1 VLASLFKSAII
12 RLGLCASGLGWF
24 ALSGVRVNFRD
35 VLKPIGL
42 EPHFQS
48 TMQNLV
54 GIWLSLLASLAVI
67 GVAGVKL
74 SRYGD
79 IIAEKSGLS
88 RGWVGLILL
97 ATVTSLPELV
107 TGLTSVTVAQ
117 VPDIAVGD
125 IMGSCV
131 FNLLII
137 VVLDFLYRK
146 ESVYTRAR
154 QGNVLSAG
162 YGIALIGFAGFN
174 LLLYRDGTIPP
185 IGHVGLYT
193 PVILLLYLLAMRSLY
208 RYEQAKLSEYVEDRV
223 ELHPEMSL
231 KQAIQGY
238 VMASVAV
245 VAAGIWLPF
254 IAKDLAA
261 AMAWEQSFVGTL
273 FVAAVTS
280 APEVVV
286 TVAALRMGAV
296 DLAIGNLFGSNL
308 FNIAIL
314 AIDDLAYLP
323 GPLLADVSL
332 THATS
337 AFSAMMMS
345 GLAVVGLVLRP
356 VSRVFRTVSWISLL
370 LLVIYLLNIWFL
382 YLHG

>member
-1 VLASLFKSAII
+1 
-12 RLGLCASGLGWF
+12 
-24 ALSGVRVNFRD
+24 
-35 VLKPIGL
+35 
-42 EPHFQS
+42 
-48 TMQNLV
+48 MQNLPV
-54 GIWLSLLASLAVI
+54 IWLSLIACLAVI
-67 GVAGVKL
+67 GVAGVRL

-79 IIAEKSGLS
+79 IIAEKSGMS
-88 RGWVGLILL
+88 RGWVGLIML

-107 TGLTSVTVAQ
+107 TGLTAVTVAM

-125 IMGSCV
+125 ILGSCV

-137 VVLDFLYRK
+137 VLLDFLYRK
-146 ESVYTRAR
+146 ESIYTRAR

-162 YGIALIGFAGFN
+162 YGIALIGFAGLS
-174 LLLYRDGTIPP
+174 LLLDRAGSMPS
-185 IGHVGLYT
+185 IGHVGFYT

-208 RYEQAKLSEYVEDRV
+208 RYERAQVSEYVEDRA
-223 ELHPEMSL
+223 ELYPDTSL
-231 KQAIQGY
+231 KQAVQGY
-238 VMASVAV
+238 VMAALAV

-254 IAKDLAA
+254 VARDLALV
-261 AMAWEQSFVGTL
+261 MAWEQSFVGTL
-273 FVAAVTS
+273 FVAAITS

-332 THATS
+332 THVTS

-356 VSRVFRTVSWISLL
+356 QSRVFRTVSWISLL
-370 LLVIYLLNIWFL
+370 LLVIYLLNALFL
-382 YLHG
+382 YLYGH

>member
-1 VLASLFKSAII
+1 
-12 RLGLCASGLGWF
+12 
-24 ALSGVRVNFRD
+24 
-35 VLKPIGL
+35 
-42 EPHFQS
+42 
-48 TMQNLV
+48 MQNLAL
-54 GIWLSLLASLAVI
+54 IWLSLLVCLAVI
-67 GVAGVKL
+67 GVAGVRL

-107 TGLTSVTVAQ
+107 TGMSAVTVAN

-125 IMGSCV
+125 ILGSCV

-137 VVLDFLYRK
+137 VLLDFLYRK

-154 QGNVLSAG
+154 QANVLSAG

-174 LLLYRDGTIPP
+174 LLLYRDGTFPSW
-185 IGHVGLYT
+185 GHVGLYT

-208 RYEQAKLSEYVEDRV
+208 RYEKAQVSEYVEDRV
-223 ELHPEMSL
+223 ERHPDITL
-231 KQAIQGY
+231 KQALQGY
-238 VMASVAV
+238 ALAAV
-245 VAAGIWLPF
+245 VVVGAGIWLPF
-254 IAKDLAA
+254 IARDLAA
-261 AMAWEQSFVGTL
+261 VMAWEQSFVGTL

-308 FNIAIL
+308 FNIAVL
-314 AIDDLAYLP
+314 AIDDIAYLP
-323 GPLLADVSL
+323 GPLLAEVSL

-356 VSRVFRTVSWISLL
+356 VSRVLRTVSWISLL
-370 LLVIYLLNIWFL
+370 LLVIYLLNTLFL
-382 YLHG
+382 YLYAH

>member
-1 VLASLFKSAII
+1 MQDLA
-12 RLGLCASGLGWF
+12 
-24 ALSGVRVNFRD
+24 V
-35 VLKPIGL
+35 
-42 EPHFQS
+42 
-48 TMQNLV
+48 
-54 GIWLSLLASLAVI
+54 IWLSLLACLAVI
-67 GVAGVKL
+67 GVAGVRL

-107 TGLTSVTVAQ
+107 TGLSAVTVAKA
-117 VPDIAVGD
+117 PDIAVGD

-137 VVLDFLYRK
+137 VLLDFLYRK

-154 QGNVLSAG
+154 QGNVLAAG
-162 YGIALIGFAGFN
+162 YGIVLIGVAGFN
-174 LLLYRDGTIPP
+174 LLLYRGETVPS

-193 PVILLLYLLAMRSLY
+193 PVILLLYLLAMRTLY
-208 RYEQAKLSEYVEDRV
+208 RYEQSQLTEFVEDRV
-223 ELHPEMSL
+223 ELYPDTSL
-231 KQAIQGY
+231 KQAVQGY
-238 VMASVAV
+238 VVAAVAV

-261 AMAWEQSFVGTL
+261 VMAWEQSFVGTL
-273 FVAAVTS
+273 FVAAITS

-308 FNIAIL
+308 FDIAIL

-323 GPLLADVSL
+323 GPLFADVSIS
-332 THATS
+332 HAAS

-345 GLAVVGLVLRP
+345 GLAVVGLMLRP

-370 LLVIYLLNIWFL
+370 LLIVYLLNTLFL
-382 YLHG
+382 YLYGH

>member
-1 VLASLFKSAII
+1 
-12 RLGLCASGLGWF
+12 
-24 ALSGVRVNFRD
+24 
-35 VLKPIGL
+35 
-42 EPHFQS
+42 
-48 TMQNLV
+48 MQTLV
-54 GIWLSLLASLAVI
+54 VIWLSLLACLAVI
-67 GVAGVKL
+67 GFAGVRL

-79 IIAEKSGLS
+79 VIAEKTGLS

-97 ATVTSLPELV
+97 ATVTSLPEMV
-107 TGLTSVTVAQ
+107 TGLSAVTVAQ
-117 VPDIAVGD
+117 APDIAVGD
-125 IMGSCV
+125 ILGSCV
-131 FNLLII
+131 FNLALI
-137 VVLDFLYRK
+137 VLLDFLYRK
-146 ESVYTRAR
+146 ESIYTRAR

-162 YGIALIGFAGFN
+162 YGVVLIGFAGFN
-174 LLLYRDGTIPP
+174 LLLYRDGAFPAL
-185 IGHVGLYT
+185 GHVGIYT
-193 PVILLLYLLAMRSLY
+193 PLILLLYLLAMRSLY
-208 RYEQAKLSEYVEDRV
+208 RYEKTQLSEYVEDRV
-223 ELHPEMSL
+223 ELHPDINL
-231 KQAIQGY
+231 RQAIRGY
-238 VMASVAV
+238 VAAAVAV
-245 VAAGIWLPF
+245 VSAGIWLPF

-261 AMAWEQSFVGTL
+261 VMAWEQSFVGTL

-286 TVAALRMGAV
+286 TVAALRLGAI

-356 VSRVFRTVSWISLL
+356 VSRVMRTVSWISLL
-370 LLVIYLLNIWFL
+370 LLIIYLLNTLFL
-382 YLHG
+382 YLYGH

>member
-1 VLASLFKSAII
+1 MIVWLQLAA
-12 RLGLCASGLGWF
+12 C
-24 ALSGVRVNFRD
+24 
-35 VLKPIGL
+35 
-42 EPHFQS
+42 
-48 TMQNLV
+48 LV
-54 GIWLSLLASLAVI
+54 VI
-67 GVAGVKL
+67 GFAGVKL

-107 TGLTSVTVAQ
+107 TGLSSVTVAK

-137 VVLDFLYRK
+137 VLLDFMYRK

-174 LLLYRDGTIPP
+174 LLLYREGTFPA
-185 IGHVGLYT
+185 IGHVGLYS
-193 PVILLLYLLAMRSLY
+193 PVILLMYLLAMRSLY
-208 RYEQAKLSEYVEDRV
+208 RYEKEKVSEYVEDRV

-238 VMASVAV
+238 AMAAVAV

-254 IAKDLAA
+254 IAKDLAL

-314 AIDDLAYLP
+314 AIDDLFYLP

-370 LLVIYLLNIWFL
+370 LLVIYLLNLWFL

>member
-1 VLASLFKSAII
+1 MIVWLQLAACLVVI
-12 RLGLCASGLGWF
+12 GF
-24 ALSGVRVNFRD
+24 AGVR
-35 VLKPIGL
+35 
-42 EPHFQS
+42 
-48 TMQNLV
+48 
-54 GIWLSLLASLAVI
+54 
-67 GVAGVKL
+67 L

-107 TGLTSVTVAQ
+107 TGLSSVTVAK

-137 VVLDFLYRK
+137 VLLDFMYRK

-174 LLLYRDGTIPP
+174 LLLYREGTFPA
-185 IGHVGLYT
+185 IGHVGLYS
-193 PVILLLYLLAMRSLY
+193 PVILLMYLLAMRSLY
-208 RYEQAKLSEYVEDRV
+208 RYEKSQVSEYVEDRV

-238 VMASVAV
+238 AMAAVAV

-254 IAKDLAA
+254 IAKDLAL

-314 AIDDLAYLP
+314 AIDDLFYLP

-370 LLVIYLLNIWFL
+370 LLVIYLLNLWFL

>member
-1 VLASLFKSAII
+1 MMVWLQLAACLVVI
-12 RLGLCASGLGWF
+12 GF
-24 ALSGVRVNFRD
+24 AGVR
-35 VLKPIGL
+35 
-42 EPHFQS
+42 
-48 TMQNLV
+48 
-54 GIWLSLLASLAVI
+54 
-67 GVAGVKL
+67 L

-107 TGLTSVTVAQ
+107 TGLSSVTVAK

-137 VVLDFLYRK
+137 VLLDFMYRK

-174 LLLYRDGTIPP
+174 LLLYREGTFPA
-185 IGHVGLYT
+185 IGHVGLYS
-193 PVILLLYLLAMRSLY
+193 PVILLMYLLAMRSLY
-208 RYEQAKLSEYVEDRV
+208 RYEKEKVSEYVEDRV

-231 KQAIQGY
+231 KQAVQGY
-238 VMASVAV
+238 VLASVAV

-254 IAKDLAA
+254 IAKDLAL

-314 AIDDLAYLP
+314 AIDDLFYLP

-370 LLVIYLLNIWFL
+370 LVINLLNLWFL

>member
-1 VLASLFKSAII
+1 
-12 RLGLCASGLGWF
+12 
-24 ALSGVRVNFRD
+24 
-35 VLKPIGL
+35 
-42 EPHFQS
+42 
-48 TMQNLV
+48 MQDLV
-54 GIWLSLLASLAVI
+54 AIWLSLLACLAVI
-67 GVAGVKL
+67 GVAGVRL

-79 IIAEKSGLS
+79 IIAEKSGMS

-107 TGLTSVTVAQ
+107 TGLTSVTVAK

-137 VVLDFLYRK
+137 VLLDFLYRK

-174 LLLYRDGTIPP
+174 LLLYRAGAFPS

-208 RYEQAKLSEYVEDRV
+208 RYEQAQVSEYVEDRV
-223 ELHPEMSL
+223 ELYPDTSL
-231 KQAIQGY
+231 KQAVQGY
-238 VMASVAV
+238 VMAAVAV
-245 VAAGIWLPF
+245 VAAGVWLPF
-254 IAKDLAA
+254 VARDLAE
-261 AMAWEQSFVGTL
+261 AMVWQQSFVGTL
-273 FVAAVTS
+273 FVAAITS

-286 TVAALRMGAV
+286 TIAALRIGAI

-370 LLVIYLLNIWFL
+370 LLVIYLLNTLFL
-382 YLHG
+382 YLYGH

>member
-1 VLASLFKSAII
+1 MQDLA
-12 RLGLCASGLGWF
+12 
-24 ALSGVRVNFRD
+24 V
-35 VLKPIGL
+35 
-42 EPHFQS
+42 
-48 TMQNLV
+48 
-54 GIWLSLLASLAVI
+54 IWLSLSACLAVI
-67 GVAGVKL
+67 GFAGVRL

-79 IIAEKSGLS
+79 IIAEKTGLS

-107 TGLTSVTVAQ
+107 TGLTAVTIAK

-125 IMGSCV
+125 LLGSCV

-137 VVLDFLYRK
+137 VLLDFLYRR
-146 ESVYTRAR
+146 ESIYTRAR
-154 QGNVLSAG
+154 LGNVLSAG
-162 YGIALIGFAGFN
+162 YGIALIGFAGLN
-174 LLLYRDGTIPP
+174 LLLDRAGSIPS

-208 RYEQAKLSEYVEDRV
+208 RYERAQVSEYVEDRA
-223 ELHPEMSL
+223 ELYPGTSL
-231 KQAIQGY
+231 KQAVQGY
-238 VMASVAV
+238 VMASLAV

-254 IAKDLAA
+254 VARDLALV
-261 AMAWEQSFVGTL
+261 MAWEQSFVGTL
-273 FVAAVTS
+273 FVAAITS
-280 APEVVV
+280 APEVAV
-286 TVAALRMGAV
+286 TVAALRMGAI

-323 GPLLADVSL
+323 GPLFADVSL
-332 THATS
+332 AHATS

-356 VSRVFRTVSWISLL
+356 ASRVFRTVSWISLL
-370 LLVIYLLNIWFL
+370 LLVIYLLNSLFL
-382 YLHG
+382 YLYGH

>member
-1 VLASLFKSAII
+1 MNSLP
-12 RLGLCASGLGWF
+12 L
-24 ALSGVRVNFRD
+24 
-35 VLKPIGL
+35 
-42 EPHFQS
+42 
-48 TMQNLV
+48 
-54 GIWLSLLASLAVI
+54 IWSSLLACLVVI
-67 GVAGVKL
+67 GIAGVKL

-88 RGWVGLILL
+88 RGWIGLTLL

-107 TGLTSVTVAQ
+107 TGVTSVTVAN

-125 IMGSCV
+125 ILGSCV

-137 VVLDFLYRK
+137 VVLDVLYRK
-146 ESVYTRAR
+146 ESIFSRAR
-154 QGNVLSAG
+154 QGNVVSAG
-162 YGIALIGFAGFN
+162 SGIALIGFTGFN
-174 LLLYRDGTIPP
+174 LLLYRDNGFPAL
-185 IGHVGLYT
+185 GHVGLYT
-193 PVILLLYLLAMRSLY
+193 PIILLLYVLAMRSLY
-208 RYEQAKLSEYVEDRV
+208 RYEQANVSEYVEDRA
-223 ELHPEMSL
+223 ELYPDITL
-231 KQAIQGY
+231 QQAVRGY
-238 VMASVAV
+238 ALAAIAV

-254 IAKDLAA
+254 IANDLAV
-261 AMAWEQSFVGTL
+261 AMQWEQSFVGTL

-323 GPLLADVSL
+323 GPLFADVSIS
-332 THATS
+332 HAAS

-345 GLAVVGLVLRP
+345 GLAVVGLILRP
-356 VSRVFRTVSWISLL
+356 VSRILRMASWVSLL
-370 LLVIYLLNIWFL
+370 LFAIYFLNVLFL
-382 YLHG
+382 YLYGH

>member
-1 VLASLFKSAII
+1 MS
-12 RLGLCASGLGWF
+12 
-24 ALSGVRVNFRD
+24 SGVEYPARMHDLAV
-35 VLKPIGL
+35 
-42 EPHFQS
+42 
-48 TMQNLV
+48 
-54 GIWLSLLASLAVI
+54 IWLSLLACLAVI
-67 GVAGVKL
+67 GVAGVRL
-74 SRYGD
+74 SRHGD
-79 IIAEKSGLS
+79 IIAEKSGMS

-107 TGLTSVTVAQ
+107 TGLSSVALVQA
-117 VPDIAVGD
+117 PDIAVGD
-125 IMGSCV
+125 VLGSCV

-137 VVLDFLYRK
+137 VLLDFLYRK

-174 LLLYRDGTIPP
+174 LLLYRSGAMPST
-185 IGHVGLYT
+185 GHVGLYT

-208 RYEQAKLSEYVEDRV
+208 RYEQAQVSEYLDDRV
-223 ELHPEMSL
+223 ELYPDTSL
-231 KQAIQGY
+231 RQAVQGY
-238 VMASVAV
+238 VIGAVAV

-254 IAKDLAA
+254 VAKDLAA
-261 AMAWEQSFVGTL
+261 VMGWEQSFVGTL
-273 FVAAVTS
+273 FVAAITS
-280 APEVVV
+280 APEVAV
-286 TVAALRMGAV
+286 TVAALRMGAI

-323 GPLLADVSL
+323 GPLFADVSIS
-332 THATS
+332 HAAS

-356 VSRVFRTVSWISLL
+356 TSRVFRTVSWISLL
-370 LLVIYLLNIWFL
+370 LVIYLLN
-382 YLHG
+382 

>member
-1 VLASLFKSAII
+1 
-12 RLGLCASGLGWF
+12 
-24 ALSGVRVNFRD
+24 
-35 VLKPIGL
+35 
-42 EPHFQS
+42 
-48 TMQNLV
+48 MQDPV
-54 GIWLSLLASLAVI
+54 SIWLSLLACLAVI

-107 TGLTSVTVAQ
+107 TGLTSVTVAK

-174 LLLYRDGTIPP
+174 LLLYRDESTPS

-193 PVILLLYLLAMRSLY
+193 PVILLLYLLAMRSLF

-231 KQAIQGY
+231 KQAVQGY
-238 VMASVAV
+238 AMASVAV
-245 VAAGIWLPF
+245 VVAGIWLPF

-308 FNIAIL
+308 FNITVL

>member
-1 VLASLFKSAII
+1 M
-12 RLGLCASGLGWF
+12 
-24 ALSGVRVNFRD
+24 RD
-35 VLKPIGL
+35 PV
-42 EPHFQS
+42 F
-48 TMQNLV
+48 
-54 GIWLSLLASLAVI
+54 IWLSLAVCLAVI
-67 GVAGVKL
+67 GVAGVRL

-88 RGWVGLILL
+88 RGWIGLILL

-107 TGLTSVTVAQ
+107 TGLSSVTVAG

-125 IMGSCV
+125 ILGSCV

-146 ESVYTRAR
+146 ESIFSRAR
-154 QGNVLSAG
+154 QGNMLAAG

-174 LLLYRDGTIPP
+174 LLVYRDGNSPA
-185 IGHVGLYT
+185 IGHVGYYT

-208 RYEQAKLSEYVEDRV
+208 RYEKANVSDYVEERA
-223 ELHPEMSL
+223 ERYPEITL
-231 KQAIQGY
+231 QRALRAY
-238 VMASVAV
+238 AMAAVAV
-245 VAAGIWLPF
+245 VGAGAWLPF
-254 IAKDLAA
+254 IAADLAA

-280 APEVVV
+280 APEVAV
-286 TVAALRMGAV
+286 TLAALRIGAV

-308 FNIAIL
+308 FNVAIL

-323 GPLLADVSL
+323 GPLFADVSIA
-332 THATS
+332 HAAS

-356 VSRVFRTVSWISLL
+356 QSRVLRSVSWISVM
-370 LLVIYLLNIWFL
+370 LLVVYLLNSLFL
-382 YLHG
+382 YLYSA

>member
-1 VLASLFKSAII
+1 
-12 RLGLCASGLGWF
+12 
-24 ALSGVRVNFRD
+24 
-35 VLKPIGL
+35 
-42 EPHFQS
+42 
-48 TMQNLV
+48 MQDIFS
-54 GIWLSLLASLAVI
+54 IWLSLFACLVFIVI
-67 GVAGVKL
+67 AGVRL

-97 ATVTSLPELV
+97 ASVTSLPELV
-107 TGLTSVTVAQ
+107 TGLSSVTVAN

-125 IMGSCV
+125 VLGSCV

-154 QGNVLSAG
+154 QGNIISAG

-174 LLLYRDGTIPP
+174 LLLYRDGSILSL
-185 IGHVGLYT
+185 GHVGLYT
-193 PVILLLYLLAMRSLY
+193 PVILLVYLLAMRSLY
-208 RYEQAKLSEYVEDRV
+208 RYEQVQMSEYVEERA
-223 ELHPEMSL
+223 ELYPEISL

-238 VMASVAV
+238 AMAAV
-245 VAAGIWLPF
+245 VVIAAGVWLPYV
-254 IAKDLAA
+254 AKDLATI
-261 AMAWEQSFVGTL
+261 MVWEQSFVGTL
-273 FVAAVTS
+273 FVAAITS

-286 TVAALRMGAV
+286 TVAALRIGAV

-314 AIDDLAYLP
+314 AIDDLFYVQGTL
-323 GPLLADVSL
+323 L
-332 THATS
+332 THVSVSHAAS

-345 GLAVVGLVLRP
+345 GLAIVGLVLRP
-356 VSRVFRTVSWISLL
+356 SSRIFRTVSWISILL
-370 LLVIYLLNIWFL
+370 FAIYLLNTLFL
-382 YLHG
+382 YLYKH